1 MLQASIKPDE
11 HRVDD
16 LFEEPTVAGVTEM
29 SVENEMSNAVR
40 DQDPTQEKASGQEL
54 ETSEGSQDQLM
65 SDQQQVEAGTNN
77 VNDNIQPHDA
87 ATQRDDRSV
96 ESEQIRDEGVDT
108 EITTS
113 QIQDKHCVDEAK
125 ELQDQ
130 DSVSDQHTA
139 TPMDQVQV
147 SVQPTNDMNDD
158 ESMEH
163 GGVEESTS
171 PKHSSTPPAST
182 LPEEA
187 SDIPTKQPKKP
198 KRDSAIDS
206 SPESQGR
213 KSSKSKQKSK
223 NDVSEDNTSSDATAS
238 DEPKRVGRKNI
249 RPAGLPG
256 VGITKKI
263 SRPQHDTSSENEQES
278 EESGDDFIVP
288 DDEGAKRTSKAK
300 SRPAIKKH
308 KSDELIDNDD
318 DAEEED
324 QSARNDIKTNR
335 ATQSHK
341 PKKGKKL
348 KGADDLGLEEDIDLD
363 NLIYEKRRKGTG
375 GGSAPRNHTRQS
387 ARGTSNKKRQRSEE
401 DDGPLIAKK
410 QALEGRYF
418 ALPKVCL
425 PLSTC

>member
-1 MLQASIKPDE
+1 
-11 HRVDD
+11 
-16 LFEEPTVAGVTEM
+16 
-29 SVENEMSNAVR
+29 MSN
-40 DQDPTQEKASGQEL
+40 
-54 ETSEGSQDQLM
+54 
-65 SDQQQVEAGTNN
+65 QQQVEADTNN

-87 ATQRDDRSV
+87 AIQRDDGSV
-96 ESEQIRDEGVDT
+96 ESEQIRYEEVNASV
-108 EITTS
+108 TTS
-113 QIQDKHCVDEAK
+113 QNQDQHCVDEAK

-130 DSVSDQHTA
+130 HSVSDQHTA

-147 SVQPTNDMNDD
+147 SVQPTNDINDD
-158 ESMEH
+158 EATEH
-163 GGVEESTS
+163 GDVKESTS
-171 PKHSSTPPAST
+171 SKHSSTPPAST
-182 LPEEA
+182 VPEEA

-213 KSSKSKQKSK
+213 NSSKSKQKSK
-223 NDVSEDNTSSDATAS
+223 NDVSEDNAPSDATAS

-263 SRPQHDTSSENEQES
+263 SRLQHDTSSEDEEES

-288 DDEGAKRTSKAK
+288 DDERAKKTHQATKTSKAK

-308 KSDELIDNDD
+308 KSDEMVDDDD
-318 DAEEED
+318 DAEDED

-335 ATQSHK
+335 TTQSHK
-341 PKKGKKL
+341 PKKGKMNR
-348 KGADDLGLEEDIDLD
+348 GSDDLELEEDIDLD

-375 GGSAPRNHTRQS
+375 GGFAPCNHTRQS
-387 ARGTSNKKRQRSEE
+387 ALGSSNKRQRPEE

-410 QALEGRYF
+410 RAVEGRYI

-425 PLSTC
+425 LLST